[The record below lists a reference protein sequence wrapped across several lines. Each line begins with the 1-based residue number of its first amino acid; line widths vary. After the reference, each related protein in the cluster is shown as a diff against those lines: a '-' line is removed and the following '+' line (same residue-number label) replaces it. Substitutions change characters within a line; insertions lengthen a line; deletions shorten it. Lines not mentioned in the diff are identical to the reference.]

1 MRSPCPVS
9 DLYIWLF
16 FFSVL
21 VAAGLTVK
29 AVWWVVLG
37 WAVP

>member
-1 MRSPCPVS
+1 MKERVS
-9 DLYIWLF
+9 DGWIWLF

-29 AVWWVVLG
+29 AVWWLLLG